1 MNDRGGKAQNLE
13 RLVQA
18 GYPVPAFGVVGAS
31 WMAEH
36 VRQIGSPGPQCI
48 RATPLSAD
56 CVAAIESAI
65 PPGDRFAV
73 RSSALVEDGAQDS
86 FAGQFRTEL
95 DVSREAIHVAVKA
108 VWASAFEP
116 AALAYARARGV
127 SLSDLRV
134 GVVIQVMV
142 DADAAGVAFAI
153 DPVTGDRR
161 TSVVSAVAGLGEAL
175 VGGELDGDTYRVDT
189 AGEVSTSVAQGE
201 RVLSDD
207 QARTIASCAR
217 ELSTLLGRWQDI
229 EWALTQGRLH
239 LLQSRPITNLDC
251 TPDARGAKVLWDN
264 SNIVESYAGV
274 TTPLTFSFVRNVY
287 THVYRQFCAFMGV
300 EQSLI
305 EQNAQVFEMLG
316 LFRGRIY
323 YNLLNWYRVLS
334 LLPGYAINAS
344 FMEQMMGV
352 NDGFVIPPPPVPAT
366 GNRWVRFARS
376 LTGMVRAWRSLE
388 REVAAFHELVDDE
401 LNSLAAIS
409 LESLSPD
416 ELVGR
421 FERIETRLVENWRA
435 PLVND
440 FFAMV
445 LFGALRKAIA
455 AWCPDLPVEFQNDL
469 LAAEQSIVSTEPIE
483 RLTRLA
489 GRCTDL
495 EANSPADLH
504 SPQALLDALTHE
516 PNLFAEFEA
525 LREKFG
531 ARTLEELKLE
541 TVTAKQEPLLL
552 ATQLFA
558 YIKQCPSVL
567 DTNDRRHAAERAFSD
582 AFDSRLKRRVA
593 FWLLDRTRHLVAG
606 RENLRFERTRVFDA
620 ARSIFLEIGRQLALD
635 GVLASSRDVFWLTK
649 EELFGY
655 IRGMAVDAHLHD
667 IAQRRRAEWA
677 EFDRHAPADRFETAG
692 LPYHGNCFDEETP
705 MDDATARGEL
715 AGTGCSP
722 GVVTGEVVVVTDPNQ
737 CMALGDALLD
747 GRILVA
753 EHTDPGWTPLF
764 PLARGILVQRGSLL
778 SHSAIVAREL
788 GIPAIVSIPG
798 LTQRLETGD
807 VVTFDGSAGT
817 IVLHEAAA

>member
-1 MNDRGGKAQNLE
+1 MNDVGGKARNLE
-13 RLVQA
+13 RLVEA
-18 GYPVPAFGVVGAS
+18 GYPVPAFGVVCAS

-36 VRQIGSPGPQCI
+36 VRQADVSRPQCI

-56 CVAAIESAI
+56 CVAAIEAAI

-73 RSSALVEDGAQDS
+73 RSSALVEDGARDS
-86 FAGQFRTEL
+86 FAGQFHTEL
-95 DVSREAIHVAVKA
+95 DVSREALHAAVKT

-127 SLSDLRV
+127 SSSDLRMA
-134 GVVIQVMV
+134 VVIQVMV

-175 VGGELDGDTYRVDT
+175 VAGELDGDTYRVDT
-189 AGEVSTSVAQGE
+189 NGDVSTSVTQAE
-201 RVLSDD
+201 RVLRDD
-207 QARTIASCAR
+207 EAKSIASCAR

-229 EWALTQGRLH
+229 EWALADGRLH
-239 LLQSRPITNLDC
+239 LLQSRPITNLAL
-251 TPDARGAKVLWDN
+251 TPDTGATKVLWDN
-264 SNIVESYAGV
+264 SNIVESYSGV

-287 THVYRQFCAFMGV
+287 AHVYRQFCAFMGV

-316 LFRGRIY
+316 LFRGRLY

-334 LLPGYAINAS
+334 LLPGYAINAR

-352 NDGFVIPPPPVPAT
+352 QDGFDIPPAPVPAT
-366 GNRWVRFARS
+366 GNRWIRFARS
-376 LTGMVRAWRSLE
+376 LIGMVRAWRSLE
-388 REVAAFHELVDDE
+388 REVAAFHGLVDDE
-401 LNSLAAIS
+401 LNSLAEIR
-409 LESLSPD
+409 LESLTPD
-416 ELVGR
+416 GLVSR
-421 FERIETRLVENWRA
+421 FERIEARLVQNWRA

-440 FFAMV
+440 FFAMMC
-445 LFGALRKAIA
+445 FGALRKAIA

-469 LAAEQSIVSTEPIE
+469 LAAEQSIVSTEPIT
-483 RLTRLA
+483 RLTHLA
-489 GRCTDL
+489 ESCAKLPID
-495 EANSPADLH
+495 
-504 SPQALLDALTHE
+504 SPQTLLRTLAHE
-516 PNLFAEFEA
+516 PELFAEFEA

-541 TVTAKQEPLLL
+541 TITAKQEPLLL
-552 ATQLFA
+552 ARQLFA
-558 YIKQCPSVL
+558 YIKQPPFVS
-567 DTNDRRHAAERAFSD
+567 DTTTKRQAAERAFSD
-582 AFDSRLKRRVA
+582 AFDSRLKRRVTY
-593 FWLLDRTRHLVAG
+593 WLLQRTRSLVAG

-635 GVLASSRDVFWLTK
+635 GVLACGRDVFWLTK

-655 IRGMAVDAHLHD
+655 IRGTAVDTCLHD
-667 IAQRRRAEWA
+667 IAQRRRADWA
-677 EFDRHAPADRFETAG
+677 EFDARAPADRFETAG
-692 LPYHGNCFDEETP
+692 LPYHGNCFDEATRIE
-705 MDDATARGEL
+705 DATAGDEL
-715 AGTGCSP
+715 AGTGCCP
-722 GVVTGEVVVVTDPNQ
+722 GVVTGEVVVVTDPNK
-737 CMALGDALLD
+737 CMDLGEGLLN

-807 VVTFDGSAGT
+807 VVTFDGSTGT
-817 IVLHEAAA
+817 IVLHEASA